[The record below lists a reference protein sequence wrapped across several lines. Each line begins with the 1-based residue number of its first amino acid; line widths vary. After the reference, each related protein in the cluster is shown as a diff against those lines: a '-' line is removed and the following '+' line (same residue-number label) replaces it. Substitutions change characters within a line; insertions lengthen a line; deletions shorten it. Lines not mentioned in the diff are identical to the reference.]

1 MGCSGRSDGAGRK
14 LRELRIVPELLG
26 SKEVDAVHGKAGGSQ
41 GQIERKLHAV
51 PIEILQSPFETF
63 KATRSRPP
71 PRVQLKATGSDHQPK
86 DLTHNRQHL
95 LQLRV
100 VQSPEGMG
108 ASAPGAPVVGLHLER
123 LQSLHGLDDCFT
135 GGTLPSQ
142 QPVVLAAI
150 TAHS

>member
-26 SKEVDAVHGKAGGSQ
+26 SKEVDAVHGKARGSQ

-71 PRVQLKATGSDHQPK
+71 RVQLKANGSDHQPK
-86 DLTHNRQHL
+86 DLPHNRQHL

-100 VQSPEGMG
+100 VQSPERMG
-108 ASAPGAPVVGLHLER
+108 VSAPGVPVVGLHLGH

-135 GGTLPSQ
+135 GGALPSQ